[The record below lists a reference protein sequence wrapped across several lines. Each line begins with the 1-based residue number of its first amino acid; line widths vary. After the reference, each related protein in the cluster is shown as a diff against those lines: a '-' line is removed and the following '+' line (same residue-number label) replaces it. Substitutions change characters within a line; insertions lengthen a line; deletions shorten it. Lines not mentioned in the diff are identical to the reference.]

1 MPDLPADPPT
11 AAPML
16 APTAGEAM
24 RAARRMGIDRLD
36 SLALLSHHTQQPR
49 SWLMAHD
56 DEILLAGIARAV
68 WQDLEA
74 RARGVPLAYLVGRK
88 EFHGLDL
95 EVNPAVLVP
104 RPDTETLV
112 DWALEVLARNH
123 GQLSAPFVVDL
134 GTGSGAIA
142 LAIKASCPRAQVH
155 AVDLSET
162 ALEVARRNAQRLGLD
177 VAWHRGDWWRSEGL
191 VSLQGRI
198 DLVVSNPPYIRE
210 HDEHLP
216 ALSHEPQAALVS
228 GADGLDAIRAITGG
242 ATRQLA
248 RGGTL
253 LLEHGFDQGSAVRER
268 LAHHGFTAVETRHD
282 LAGHERCT
290 GGVLP

>member
-1 MPDLPADPPT
+1 MPPT
-11 AAPML
+11 V
-16 APTAGEAM
+16 GEAM

-36 SLALLSHHTQQPR
+36 GLALLSHHTQQPR
-49 SWLMAHD
+49 SWLIAHD
-56 DEILLAGIARAV
+56 DAQLLAEVARALR
-68 WQDLEA
+68 QDLEA

-95 EVNPAVLVP
+95 EVSPAVLIP

-123 GQLSAPFVVDL
+123 GQPSPVVVDL

-142 LAIKASCPRAQVH
+142 LAIKASCPRAQLH
-155 AVDLSET
+155 AVDVSEA
-162 ALEVARRNAQRLGLD
+162 ALHMTRRNAQRLGLD
-177 VAWHRGDWWRSEGL
+177 LACHLGDWWRSEGL
-191 VSLQGRI
+191 VSLRGRI

-228 GADGLDAIRAITGG
+228 GADGLDAIRVIMDG

-253 LLEHGFDQGSAVRER
+253 LLEHGFDQGSAVRE
-268 LAHHGFTAVETRHD
+268 LLGQQGFTAVATRHD
-282 LAGHERCT
+282 LAGRERCT
-290 GGVLP
+290 GGACP